1 MARSKKLDTEVNDNA
16 SKKEHDE
23 IEKWLARISNSER
36 YRKKIAE
43 KYRWQRLIEEY
54 RGYFAGLQDSADIYV
69 PSLNLIFAYVKSEIP
84 SLYLRDPK
92 IKVNAKNK
100 KSILSA
106 KILEKALN
114 YIWRKKRIKR
124 ENKKNV
130 LDGLL
135 VGHSW
140 FKTGYTG
147 SFGTIEDGN
156 GNTYEFIEKEDFF
169 GYRVPYENITFNPD
183 ANDPPFDNTWI
194 AQEVWVPLEDLQNN
208 KSFQNTKYL
217 EASAGPSNADQIDSV
232 VTQDD
237 RNRADS
243 DVKRVKLYEVW
254 DKKSQTVFTITP
266 GCFKYIRAPRK
277 WPYDMAGFPFSFLR
291 LNEDPLCPYGIPDC
305 FMFEPQVIE
314 LMKIRAAAIDHIK
327 RYNRQLLL
335 AAGHMDPD
343 TKEQFMQGVT
353 GAVLEVRTDGKPL
366 SDMVAPIPYP
376 QLQTDM
382 YAVEERIKE
391 DMINVS
397 GQSATERGATQ
408 KTTTRTVR
416 ELVQIQKGGD
426 NRRSDKIDTIEDF
439 VEDISGNLVALLQQ
453 LATEPFFVALTGE
466 SPEELME
473 QLKGRPSAGKPDA
486 ITGAQGFTFTKEDIQ
501 GEFEFECVAGST
513 KPLDQEQKIQTLVSA
528 YELATQSGMM
538 PGGPVQAFF
547 ANEFADEF
555 DMPGLK
561 QAIVEERKFAQEQAA
576 RQEAQMKEQQDM
588 LLAKETAEL
597 QMKAEQTAT
606 KQSAVQLQGLDI
618 MQKHRQD
625 ASAPERE
632 ERMNNSK
639 ITIQERAA
647 QSKLLQ
653 DQRAHEQK
661 LRMQEEAHKQK
672 MEHDK
677 KDKKDAK

>member
-1 MARSKKLDTEVNDNA
+1 MARAKKQEADDSPI
-16 SKKEHDE
+16 SKKEKDDVH
-23 IEKWLARISNSER
+23 KWLTKIDMSER

-43 KYRWQRLIEEY
+43 RYRWRQLIEEY

-92 IKVNAKNK
+92 IKVNAKK
-100 KSILSA
+100 KSSVLSS

-114 YIWRKKRIKR
+114 YIWRKKKIKR

-130 LDGLL
+130 LDSLL

-156 GNTYEFIEKEDFF
+156 GNTFDFIDKEDFF
-169 GYRVPYENITFNPD
+169 GYRVNYENITFNPD
-183 ANDPPFDNTWI
+183 AQDQPFDCTWI
-194 AQEVWVPLEDLQNN
+194 SHKVPLAKDDA
-208 KSFQNTKYL
+208 KKNTKWNL
-217 EASAGPSNADQIDSV
+217 DDVSWV
-232 VTQDD
+232 VGNEENSIVRTTPDED
-237 RNRADS
+237 RPPVEPDVERAIF
-243 DVKRVKLYEVW
+243 YEVW
-254 DKKSQTVFTITP
+254 DKVGRRKFIISP
-266 GCFKYIRAPRK
+266 GVDHYIEAPGK
-277 WPYDMAGFPFSFLR
+277 MPYEMKGLPFSFLR

-353 GAVLEVRTDGKPL
+353 GAVLEVRTDGKAL
-366 SDMVAPIPYP
+366 GDIVAPIPYP

-439 VEDISGNLVALLQQ
+439 VEDIASNLVALLQQ

-466 SPEELME
+466 TPEELMD
-473 QLKGRPSAGKPDA
+473 QLKGRPSANKA
-486 ITGAQGFTFTKEDIQ
+486 GAVTNGQGFTFTKEDIQ
-501 GEFEFECVAGST
+501 GEFDFEVVAGST

-528 YELATQSGMM
+528 YEMAMKSGMI

-555 DMPGLK
+555 DMPALK
-561 QAIVEERKFAQEQAA
+561 LAIIEERKYAQEQAK
-576 RQEAQMKEQQDM
+576 RQEAMAKEQQDM
-588 LLAKETAEL
+588 LIAKNTTEL
-597 QMKAEQTAT
+597 QLKAEQAAT
-606 KQSAVQLQGLDI
+606 KQSEVQLHGLEV
-618 MQKHRQD
+618 MHKQRED
-625 ASAPERE
+625 ASAPQRE
-632 ERMNNSK
+632 EMMNNSK
-639 ITIQERAA
+639 IRIQEQAA
-647 QSKLLQ
+647 HSKLVQ

-677 KDKKDAK
+677 KDKKDGK

>member
-1 MARSKKLDTEVNDNA
+1 MAKKKQVAEIKEDATE
-16 SKKEHDE
+16 KKIKDE
-23 IEKWLARISNSER
+23 IHRWLTRIDGSER
-36 YRKKIAE
+36 YRKQIAE

-54 RGYFAGLQDSADIYV
+54 RGYFAGLTDAADIYV
-69 PSLNLIFAYVKSEIP
+69 PPLNLIFAYVKSEIP

-92 IKVNAKNK
+92 IKVNAKK
-100 KSILSA
+100 KSSVLAA
-106 KILEKALN
+106 KVLEKALN
-114 YIWRKKRIKR
+114 YIWRTKRLKR

-130 LDGLL
+130 LDSLL

-147 SFGTIEDGN
+147 TFGTIEDAN
-156 GNTYEFIEKEDFF
+156 GNTYEFIDKENFF
-169 GYRVPYENITFNPD
+169 GYRVPFEHITFNPD
-183 ANDPPFDNTWI
+183 ANDLPYDNTWI
-194 AQEVWVPLEDLQNN
+194 AQEVWVPLEELQAN
-208 KSFQNTKYL
+208 KSFENTADL
-217 EASAGPSNADQIDSV
+217 EGSTDTDGNSIERALPADE
-232 VTQDD
+232 

-254 DKKSQTVFTITP
+254 DKKSMTVFTITP
-266 GCFKYIRAPRK
+266 GCYKYIRSPRK
-277 WPYDMAGFPFSFLR
+277 WPYEMQGFPFSFLR

-314 LMKIRAAAIDHIK
+314 LMKIRAQAIDHIK

-335 AAGHMDPD
+335 AQGHMNPD

-366 SDMVAPIPYP
+366 SDIVAPIPYP

-382 YAVEERIKE
+382 YAIEERIKE

-439 VEDISGNLVALLQQ
+439 VEDIAGNLVALLQQ
-453 LATEPFFVALTGE
+453 LATEPFFVAITGE
-466 SPEELME
+466 TPEELME
-473 QLKGRPSAGKPDA
+473 QLKGRPSAGKAGA
-486 ITGAQGFTFTKEDIQ
+486 ITNERGFTFTKEDIQ
-501 GEFEFECVAGST
+501 GEFDFECVAGST

-528 YELATQSGMM
+528 YELASQSGMM

-555 DMPGLK
+555 DLPGLK
-561 QAIVEERKFAQEQAA
+561 LAIVEERKYAQEQAA
-576 RQEAQMKEQQDM
+576 RQEAMAKEQQDM
-588 LLAKETAEL
+588 LIAKDTAEL
-597 QMKAEQTAT
+597 QLKAEQQAT
-606 KQSAVQLQGLDI
+606 KQNQVMLQGLEI
-618 MQKHRQD
+618 MQPKKEEKKSD
-625 ASAPERE
+625 A
-632 ERMNNSK
+632 
-639 ITIQERAA
+639 
-647 QSKLLQ
+647 
-653 DQRAHEQK
+653 
-661 LRMQEEAHKQK
+661 
-672 MEHDK
+672 
-677 KDKKDAK
+677 

>member
-1 MARSKKLDTEVNDNA
+1 MARAKRQVEADDTSTA
-16 SKKEHDE
+16 KATKKEHDD
-23 IEKWLARISNSER
+23 IAKWLTRIENSER
-36 YRKKIAE
+36 YRKKVAD

-54 RGYFAGLQDSADIYV
+54 RGYFQGLQDSADIYV

-92 IKVNAKNK
+92 IKVNAKK
-100 KSILSA
+100 KSSVLSA

-130 LDGLL
+130 LDSLL

-140 FKTGYTG
+140 FKSGYTG

-194 AQEVWVPLEDLQNN
+194 AQEVWVPLEDLQANSTF
-208 KSFQNTKYL
+208 KNTKDL
-217 EASAGPSNADQIDSV
+217 EASAGPQKDQIDSV

-243 DVKRVKLYEVW
+243 DVKRTRLYEVW
-254 DKKSQTVFTITP
+254 DKKTMTVFTITP
-266 GCFKYIRAPRK
+266 GCYKYLRAPRK
-277 WPYDMAGFPFSFLR
+277 WPYEMQGFPFSFLR
-291 LNEDPLCPYGIPDC
+291 LNDDPLCPYGIPDC

-391 DMINVS
+391 DMNNVS
-397 GQSATERGATQ
+397 GQNAQDRGAQQ

-439 VEDISGNLVALLQQ
+439 VEDIAGNLVALLQQ
-453 LATEPFFVALTGE
+453 LADMPFYIALTGE
-466 SPEELME
+466 DPQELIDE
-473 QLKGRPSAGKPDA
+473 LKGRPSAGKADA
-486 ITGAQGFTFTKEDIQ
+486 VTNERGFTFTKEDIK
-501 GEFEFECVAGST
+501 GEFDFECVAGST
-513 KPLDQEQKIQTLVSA
+513 KPLDQEQKINTLVSA
-528 YELATQSGMM
+528 YEMAMKSGML

-561 QAIVEERKFAQEQAA
+561 QAIVEERKFAQEQQQAQQEKADQMQQMQVAQAA
-576 RQEAQMKEQQDM
+576 S
-588 LLAKETAEL
+588 EL
-597 QMKAEQTAT
+597 QIKAEREAT
-606 KQSAVQLQGLDI
+606 KQNDLMLKGMDMMHSHGQDNKPAPEEQRVSKSISFKDLPPDGKVQL
-618 MQKHRQD
+618 
-625 ASAPERE
+625 
-632 ERMNNSK
+632 
-639 ITIQERAA
+639 AA
-647 QSKLLQ
+647 QADLQIAKPPVEKKPTSKP
-653 DQRAHEQK
+653 
-661 LRMQEEAHKQK
+661 
-672 MEHDK
+672 
-677 KDKKDAK
+677 

>member
-1 MARSKKLDTEVNDNA
+1 MAKAKKQQESEVAADA
-16 SKKEHDE
+16 KKTRDE
-23 IEKWLARISNSER
+23 IHTWLTRIDGSEK
-36 YRKKIAE
+36 YRKRIAE

-54 RGYFAGLQDSADIYV
+54 RGYFSGLQDSADIYV

-92 IKVNAKNK
+92 IKVNAKK
-100 KSILSA
+100 KSAALAS

-114 YIWRKKRIKR
+114 YIWRTKRLKR

-130 LDGLL
+130 LDTLL

-147 SFGTIEDGN
+147 SFGTIEDAN
-156 GNTYEFIEKEDFF
+156 GNTYEFIDKEDFF
-169 GYRVPYENITFNPD
+169 GYRVPYEHITFNPD
-183 ANDPPFDNTWI
+183 SNDPPYDTNWI
-194 AQEVWVPLEDLQNN
+194 AQEVWVPLDELKAN
-208 KSFQNTKYL
+208 KSFENTEHL
-217 EASAGPSNADQIDSV
+217 EASTGPGDGNDIDS
-232 VTQDD
+232 TLPHDE
-237 RNRADS
+237 RNRADQ
-243 DVKRVKLYEVW
+243 DIKRVKLYEVW
-254 DKKSQTVFTITP
+254 DKKTMTVFTITA
-266 GCFKYIRAPRK
+266 GCDKYIRRPRK
-277 WPYDMAGFPFSFLR
+277 FPYSMQGFPFSFLR
-291 LNEDPLCPYGIPDC
+291 LNDDPLCPYGIPDC

-314 LMKIRAAAIDHIK
+314 LMKIRAAALDHIK

-335 AAGHMDPD
+335 AQGHMDPD

-382 YAVEERIKE
+382 YAIEERIKE

-439 VEDISGNLVALLQQ
+439 VEDIAGNLVALLQQ

-466 SPEELME
+466 TPEELME
-473 QLKGRPSAGKPDA
+473 QLKGRPSAVKPGSDA
-486 ITGAQGFTFTKEDIQ
+486 ITSERGFTFTKEDIQ
-501 GEFEFECVAGST
+501 GEFDFECVAGST

-528 YELATQSGMM
+528 YELATQSGML
-538 PGGPVQAFF
+538 PGGPVQTFF

-555 DMPGLK
+555 DLPALK
-561 QAIVEERKFAQEQAA
+561 LALMEERKYAQEQAA
-576 RQEAQMKEQQDM
+576 KQEEKLQQQEQLMIAEKTTQMQ
-588 LLAKETAEL
+588 L
-597 QMKAEQTAT
+597 KAEQQAT
-606 KQSAVQLQGLDI
+606 KQNEVMLRGLEI
-618 MQKHRQD
+618 MRPQQD
-625 ASAPERE
+625 
-632 ERMNNSK
+632 
-639 ITIQERAA
+639 
-647 QSKLLQ
+647 
-653 DQRAHEQK
+653 
-661 LRMQEEAHKQK
+661 
-672 MEHDK
+672 
-677 KDKKDAK
+677 KDSDE

>member
-1 MARSKKLDTEVNDNA
+1 MARGKKQEEAADSPI
-16 SKKEHDE
+16 SKKERDE
-23 IEKWLARISNSER
+23 VRTWLSKIDMSER

-43 KYRWQRLIEEY
+43 RYRWQQLIEEY
-54 RGYFAGLQDSADIYV
+54 RGYFAALQNSTDIYV

-92 IKVNAKNK
+92 IKVNAKK
-100 KSILSA
+100 KSSILSS

-114 YIWRKKRIKR
+114 YIWRKKKIKR

-130 LDGLL
+130 LDSLL

-156 GNTYEFIEKEDFF
+156 GNTFDFIDKEDFF
-169 GYRVPYENITFNPD
+169 GYRVSYENITFNPD
-183 ANDPPFDNTWI
+183 AQDQPFDCTWI
-194 AQEVWVPLEDLQNN
+194 AHKVPLT
-208 KSFQNTKYL
+208 KPAAKKNTKWDL
-217 EASAGPSNADQIDSV
+217 ADVSWVAGNEENSIVRTTPG
-232 VTQDD
+232 DD
-237 RNRADS
+237 TPPVEPDVERAIF
-243 DVKRVKLYEVW
+243 YEVW
-254 DKKSQTVFTITP
+254 DKSGGRKFIVSP
-266 GCFKYIRAPRK
+266 GVDHFIEKPGK
-277 WPYDMAGFPFSFLR
+277 MPYDMKGLPFSFLR

-335 AAGHMDPD
+335 AQGHMDDD

-366 SDMVAPIPYP
+366 GEIVAPIPYP

-439 VEDISGNLVALLQQ
+439 VEDIASNLVALLQQ

-466 SPEELME
+466 TPEELME
-473 QLKGRPSAGKPDA
+473 QLKGRPSAAKAGA
-486 ITGAQGFTFTKEDIQ
+486 ITNERGFTFTKEDIQ
-501 GEFEFECVAGST
+501 GEFDFEVVAGST

-528 YELATQSGMM
+528 YEMAMQSGMM
-538 PGGPVQAFF
+538 PGGPVQAWF

-555 DMPGLK
+555 DMEGLK
-561 QAIVEERKFAQEQAA
+561 MAIVEERKYAQEQAA
-576 RQEAQMKEQQDM
+576 RQEAKMKEQEQLM
-588 LLAKETAEL
+588 LAKEVSDMQL
-597 QMKAEQTAT
+597 KA
-606 KQSAVQLQGLDI
+606 
-618 MQKHRQD
+618 
-625 ASAPERE
+625 
-632 ERMNNSK
+632 
-639 ITIQERAA
+639 AA
-647 QSKLLQ
+647 QANK
-653 DQRAHEQK
+653 ENETT
-661 LRMQEEAHKQK
+661 LRGLEIMNPKKEE
-672 MEHDK
+672 K
-677 KDKKDAK
+677 KGE

>member
-1 MARSKKLDTEVNDNA
+1 MARAKKQIKEEPADNN
-16 SKKEHDE
+16 SRKERDE
-23 IEKWLARISNSER
+23 IQKWLGRIENSER
-36 YRKKIAE
+36 YRKKVAD
-43 KYRWQRLIEEY
+43 KYRWQRLTEEY

-100 KSILSA
+100 KSVLSA
-106 KILEKALN
+106 KILEKALQ

-147 SFGTIEDGN
+147 NFGTIEDGN

-194 AQEVWVPLEDLQNN
+194 AQEVWAPLEDLKAN
-208 KSFQNTKYL
+208 KTFQNTEHL
-217 EASAGPSNADQIDSV
+217 EATAGPASNDPNNIKDV
-232 VTQDD
+232 DD
-237 RNRADS
+237 RNRSDS

-254 DKKSQTVFTITP
+254 DKASQTVFTISP
-266 GCFKYIRAPRK
+266 GCYQYIRAPRQ
-277 WPYDMAGFPFSFLR
+277 WPYDMQGFPFSFLR

-335 AAGHMDPD
+335 AQGHMDPD
-343 TKEQFMQGVT
+343 TKEMFMQGVT

-408 KTTTRTVR
+408 KTSTRTVR

-439 VEDISGNLVALLQQ
+439 VEDIAGNLVALLQQ
-453 LATEPFFVALTGE
+453 LADVPFFVALTGE
-466 SPEELME
+466 TPDELME
-473 QLKGRPSAGKPDA
+473 QLSGRPSAKKPDA
-486 ITGAQGFTFTKEDIQ
+486 ITGAEGFTFTKEDIQ
-501 GEFEFECVAGST
+501 GEFDYECVAGST

-528 YELATQSGMM
+528 YELATQSGMI
-538 PGGPVQAFF
+538 PGGPVQSFF

-555 DMPGLK
+555 DLPGLK
-561 QAIVEERKFAQEQAA
+561 LAIVEERQFAQEQAEKQA
-576 RQEAQMKEQQDM
+576 AAAEEAKQLQI
-588 LLAKETAEL
+588 ANETTGL
-597 QMKAEQTAT
+597 QIKAEREAT
-606 KQSAVQLQGLDI
+606 RQNELMLRGL
-618 MQKHRQD
+618 
-625 ASAPERE
+625 EV
-632 ERMNNSK
+632 MNPRKGNDDGK
-639 ITIQERAA
+639 
-647 QSKLLQ
+647 
-653 DQRAHEQK
+653 
-661 LRMQEEAHKQK
+661 
-672 MEHDK
+672 
-677 KDKKDAK
+677 

>member
-1 MARSKKLDTEVNDNA
+1 MARSKKQYTEVDDKA

-23 IEKWLARISNSER
+23 IEKWLNRISNSER

-92 IKVNAKNK
+92 IKVNPKNK
-100 KSILSA
+100 KSVLA
-106 KILEKALN
+106 GKILEKALN
-114 YIWRKKRIKR
+114 YIWRTKRIKR

-147 SFGTIEDGN
+147 NFGTIEDGN

-183 ANDPPFDNTWI
+183 ANDPPFDCTWI
-194 AQEVWVPLEDLQNN
+194 AQEVWVPLEKLRAN
-208 KSFQNTKYL
+208 KTFQNTKYL
-217 EASAGPSNADQIDSV
+217 EASSGPSNVDQVDSV

-237 RNRADS
+237 RNRADT

-254 DKKSQTVFTITP
+254 DKESQTVFTITP
-266 GCFKYIRAPRK
+266 GCFDYIRAPRH
-277 WPYDMAGFPFSFLR
+277 WPYDMQGFPFSFLR

-366 SDMVAPIPYP
+366 GDMVAPIPYP

-439 VEDISGNLVALLQQ
+439 VEDIAGNLVALLQQ
-453 LATEPFFVALTGE
+453 LADMPFFVSLTGE
-466 SPEELME
+466 TPDELME
-473 QLKGRPSAGKPDA
+473 QLQGRPSAAKPEA
-486 ITGAQGFTFTKEDIQ
+486 VTGAQGFTFTKEDIQ
-501 GEFEFECVAGST
+501 GEFDFECVAGST

-555 DMPGLK
+555 DLPALK
-561 QAIVEERKFAQEQAA
+561 AAIVEERRYAQEQAA
-576 RQEAQMKEQQDM
+576 KQAEAAEEAKQ
-588 LLAKETAEL
+588 LLVANETTSL
-597 QMKAEQTAT
+597 QIKAEREAT
-606 KQSAVQLQGLDI
+606 RQNELMLRGLEN
-618 MQKHRQD
+618 MNPKK
-625 ASAPERE
+625 E
-632 ERMNNSK
+632 E
-639 ITIQERAA
+639 
-647 QSKLLQ
+647 
-653 DQRAHEQK
+653 
-661 LRMQEEAHKQK
+661 
-672 MEHDK
+672 K
-677 KDKKDAK
+677 KDGK